1 MMLEWFVIIA
11 AGFLGGLL
19 NAVAGGGSFITLPA
33 LIFVGV
39 PPVAANATGTAALL
53 PGYIASAWRFRR
65 DIERPAALGY
75 PAVIAIA
82 LLGGTLG
89 ALVLLS
95 TSDRLFAVLIPWL
108 ILLATGMFL
117 FAPTIT
123 RLGHARRTA
132 RAASARISEVGTTS
146 VDSVNS
152 GAAESGG
159 TGRQII
165 AGVTLGLV
173 CVYGGYF
180 NGGLGIILLAALGL
194 IGQTNL
200 LGMNGLKNLI
210 SAVLTAIAVV
220 VYALGNTIAYGHVLV
235 LGLAAVCGGYAG
247 AALAYRIPQ
256 GVLRAVIVM
265 IGISMAIG
273 FFYSGGGAES
283 QT

>member
-1 MMLEWFVIIA
+1 MLEWSLIIA
-11 AGFLGGLL
+11 AGFFGGLL
-19 NAVAGGGSFITLPA
+19 NAIAGGGSFITLPA
-33 LIFVGV
+33 LIFAGV

-75 PAVIAIA
+75 PAVIVIA

-89 ALVLLS
+89 ALILLS
-95 TSDRLFAVLIPWL
+95 TSDRLFAALIPWL
-108 ILLATGMFL
+108 ILLATAMFL
-117 FAPTIT
+117 FAPAIT

-132 RAASARISEVGTTS
+132 RAASGQTLTVAATL
-146 VDSVNS
+146 VDSACAS
-152 GAAESGG
+152 AAQSGG
-159 TGRQII
+159 TGRKII
-165 AGVTLGLV
+165 AGVVLGVV

-194 IGQTNL
+194 MGQTNL

-220 VYALGNTIAYGHVLV
+220 VYALGNTIVYGHVLV

-247 AALAYRIPQ
+247 AAVAYRIPQ
-256 GVLRAVIVM
+256 DVLRLVIVIIGVL
-265 IGISMAIG
+265 MAIG
-273 FFYSGGGAES
+273 FFYSGSNQGPPG
-283 QT
+283 